1 MKLYEQLSLIL
12 FVDMEQQF
20 DFTVSDL
27 AYKWRS
33 KTELYN
39 VLTREGKLYLP
50 PMKDW
55 TQKFIRSL
63 MRGEKEYV
71 RCSAVNIINV
81 PHYKGLKMRDIVDFA
96 RTKVNIASYLPDYDY
111 VKDPNREWVW
121 NIVNS
126 LIHKEFQEF
135 IQQKE
140 DERRKELLMSSN
152 LAMRIKP
159 EFLDIFS
166 PLRLYLLWREN
177 PNPYTV
183 SKKD

>member
-1 MKLYEQLSLIL
+1 
-12 FVDMEQQF
+12 MEQQF

-27 AYKWRS
+27 ASKWRS

-39 VLTREGKLYLP
+39 VLTREGKLYPP

-81 PHYKGLKMRDIVDFA
+81 PHYKGLRVRDIVDFA
-96 RTKVNIASYLPDYDY
+96 RTKVNITSYLPDYNY

-126 LIHKEFQEF
+126 LIPKEFQEF

-140 DERRKELLMSSN
+140 DERRKELLESSN
-152 LAMRIKP
+152 LAIQIKP
-159 EFLDIFS
+159 DFFKEIFKS
-166 PLRLYLLWREN
+166 SQAVSIVKGKSHYKHK
-177 PNPYTV
+177 V